1 MWLKQPERQHK
12 FIIPSVFDALY
23 TFSAAVYIYPVFIVY
38 VGNVS
43 VGTAEGCVGDS
54 RMERDWVIF
63 VYGDQHQH
71 VINHKLVRLICLSD
85 ILCVEALHSWISSAP
100 EYLAVWAGRAML
112 WAFSKLFFEKSSAF
126 VVLRLSPDPSFCFT
140 KNKSMALEEA
150 RELLEEQQP
159 GSLLLLMVFIN
170 DSISNF
176 FSAFGADCMDSFKGE
191 RSVSMDFCESFG
203 EQAFILHLKGDEF
216 VVASQDS
223 SYAAVLRWLREMAH
237 CIGEYENRTDE
248 HPAST
253 QRSRE
258 HEVMEEDETES
269 DTLLGFDKL
278 MRILDEVDRLKKPL
292 AEVDMLTD
300 IDVTPVHNRLSK
312 PWPSRQ
318 WNGKLL
324 RLVCAAVSTKLPD
337 LQQSVAAFIDGL
349 FTVEFPQQ
357 VFFNGI
363 CPAVRSS
370 SFWDWDMVYSL
381 CDLLQ
386 LLQIAIP
393 FNPHGLAI
401 LVENVEWFMERLPD
415 RFWMEAP
422 EEARN
427 EINALAKSFHVRLLR
442 QRRISIRMFQ
452 ESISRQRVSVEEEYR
467 PAWEVCDEMEPP
479 GDFRMLPVQ
488 LMRNDI
494 IRPVRP
500 YIRRN
505 KDSGGFNDMEEYL
518 DIQFR
523 LLREDFVCPM
533 RDGIA
538 VWKQHACDD
547 TFLLQFR
554 DAYEQLDL
562 LIIEGVRI
570 EGVQLKRSSGEILRY
585 AKFQPTADVLDRSSK
600 KLKFG
605 QMIALSSDNF
615 KEEALFATIVERP
628 DDQLLEGRIGLS
640 FTAESESHVSKAKI
654 YTIVESNAYFEMYQH
669 VFEVIKH
676 FNSDMPVPF
685 ARYLVNAET
694 NVKLPAYLERPLP
707 TDTTVDSE
715 HVNGPTELSVMG
727 TKYPIKRLMY
737 TLDGDKLGID
747 GYQRNALIS
756 ALTSELAIVQGPPG
770 TGKTFIGRLIVRVLF
785 ENMNLWNPARAYPV
799 LVVCYTNHALDQFL
813 EGLLNDFEEAGVS
826 NDYPSIP
833 EEAFSEWLTMGPSA
847 DEERSARRELPI
859 DDDIT
864 KDEYIV
870 KSLSQT
876 QLLDGV
882 RRELEEGKMQWDV
895 EESIPIVNHSFSKTN
910 GGTRGEGDVAA
921 DEMAE
926 QMTWKQIEETL
937 LQSEVDNGDYYHM
950 GLWDLDENERASRA
964 ASVTI
969 FPPRP
974 VHGQS
979 SQKVRYD
986 PGIVARLNARK
997 EDILKVV
1004 ALSAPEAE
1012 SIKDIGTLHRDR
1024 RWMLYAFWIEQLK
1037 QLVEKELASLILKYQ
1052 KHMVVVKAAFE
1063 KLDEIVLRRALVI
1076 GATTTGAAKSRSLL
1090 RRLGCRVVIVE
1101 EAAEV
1106 LEAHVLASI
1115 PDQCEHAILIG
1126 DHQQLK
1132 PNPAVHL
1139 LAKEYKLEISMFERL
1154 IKNNFPHS
1162 SLVYQHRMAPCISAP
1177 LMPHFYPSLED
1188 AENVK
1193 VYPRVKGCVN
1203 SIFFMSHREPETATV
1218 SSSHC
1223 NEFEGDFAVELASYL
1238 CKQGYLCDQ
1247 ITVLCTYSA
1256 QTAYV
1261 RALVQTRFGPL
1272 DGPRV
1277 DTVDNY
1283 QGEEND
1289 IVILCLVRS
1298 CPSATIGFL
1307 AESNR
1312 ICVALSRAKIGFY
1325 MIGNID
1331 FLAYRS
1337 HLWSKIGRSLQEN
1350 NCLGETF
1357 SIICTIHG
1365 TVQVKAVSNAKE
1377 FKLKSPNGGCGL
1389 ACGVQLNCGHL
1400 CQRSCHAIDVGGAE
1414 VQANI
1419 MLKLVQSISAEFVTF
1434 SRAVNAA

>member
-1 MWLKQPERQHK
+1 MDM
-12 FIIPSVFDALY
+12 S
-23 TFSAAVYIYPVFIVY
+23 FIVY

-71 VINHKLVRLICLSD
+71 VINHKLVR
-85 ILCVEALHSWISSAP
+85 
-100 EYLAVWAGRAML
+100 
-112 WAFSKLFFEKSSAF
+112 AFSKLFFEKSSAF

-170 DSISNF
+170 DS
-176 FSAFGADCMDSFKGE
+176 
-191 RSVSMDFCESFG
+191 
-203 EQAFILHLKGDEF
+203 
-216 VVASQDS
+216 
-223 SYAAVLRWLREMAH
+223 
-237 CIGEYENRTDE
+237 
-248 HPAST
+248 
-253 QRSRE
+253 SRE

-427 EINALAKSFHVRLLR
+427 EINALAKSFH
-442 QRRISIRMFQ
+442 

-826 NDYPSIP
+826 NDYPSI
-833 EEAFSEWLTMGPSA
+833 
-847 DEERSARRELPI
+847 
-859 DDDIT
+859 
-864 KDEYIV
+864 
-870 KSLSQT
+870 
-876 QLLDGV
+876 V
-882 RRELEEGKMQWDV
+882 RLGSRCK
-895 EESIPIVNHSFSKTN
+895 
-910 GGTRGEGDVAA
+910 
-921 DEMAE
+921 
-926 QMTWKQIEETL
+926 
-937 LQSEVDNGDYYHM
+937 
-950 GLWDLDENERASRA
+950 NERLKRCMKANVMEDYA
-964 ASVTI
+964 
-969 FPPRP
+969 
-974 VHGQS
+974 
-979 SQKVRYD
+979 
-986 PGIVARLNARK
+986 GI
-997 EDILKVV
+997 I
-1004 ALSAPEAE
+1004 
-1012 SIKDIGTLHRDR
+1012 
-1024 RWMLYAFWIEQLK
+1024 
-1037 QLVEKELASLILKYQ
+1037 
-1052 KHMVVVKAAFE
+1052 
-1063 KLDEIVLRRALVI
+1063 DEI
-1076 GATTTGAAKSRSLL
+1076 SRT
-1090 RRLGCRVVIVE
+1090 E
-1101 EAAEV
+1101 
-1106 LEAHVLASI
+1106 ASI
-1115 PDQCEHAILIG
+1115 
-1126 DHQQLK
+1126 
-1132 PNPAVHL
+1132 
-1139 LAKEYKLEISMFERL
+1139 SF
-1154 IKNNFPHS
+1154 
-1162 SLVYQHRMAPCISAP
+1162 
-1177 LMPHFYPSLED
+1177 
-1188 AENVK
+1188 
-1193 VYPRVKGCVN
+1193 
-1203 SIFFMSHREPETATV
+1203 
-1218 SSSHC
+1218 
-1223 NEFEGDFAVELASYL
+1223 
-1238 CKQGYLCDQ
+1238 
-1247 ITVLCTYSA
+1247 
-1256 QTAYV
+1256 
-1261 RALVQTRFGPL
+1261 
-1272 DGPRV
+1272 
-1277 DTVDNY
+1277 
-1283 QGEEND
+1283 
-1289 IVILCLVRS
+1289 
-1298 CPSATIGFL
+1298 
-1307 AESNR
+1307 
-1312 ICVALSRAKIGFY
+1312 
-1325 MIGNID
+1325 
-1331 FLAYRS
+1331 
-1337 HLWSKIGRSLQEN
+1337 
-1350 NCLGETF
+1350 
-1357 SIICTIHG
+1357 
-1365 TVQVKAVSNAKE
+1365 
-1377 FKLKSPNGGCGL
+1377 
-1389 ACGVQLNCGHL
+1389 
-1400 CQRSCHAIDVGGAE
+1400 
-1414 VQANI
+1414 
-1419 MLKLVQSISAEFVTF
+1419 
-1434 SRAVNAA
+1434 

>member
-1 MWLKQPERQHK
+1 MAGHRRRPAIASGQ
-12 FIIPSVFDALY
+12 AG
-23 TFSAAVYIYPVFIVY
+23 
-38 VGNVS
+38 VGI
-43 VGTAEGCVGDS
+43 
-54 RMERDWVIF
+54 R
-63 VYGDQHQH
+63 YG
-71 VINHKLVRLICLSD
+71 
-85 ILCVEALHSWISSAP
+85 
-100 EYLAVWAGRAML
+100 
-112 WAFSKLFFEKSSAF
+112 
-126 VVLRLSPDPSFCFT
+126 
-140 KNKSMALEEA
+140 LEEKHMNKVMSERA
-150 RELLEEQQP
+150 KIIKNIGTR
-159 GSLLLLMVFIN
+159 
-170 DSISNF
+170 
-176 FSAFGADCMDSFKGE
+176 SA
-191 RSVSMDFCESFG
+191 
-203 EQAFILHLKGDEF
+203 I
-216 VVASQDS
+216 
-223 SYAAVLRWLREMAH
+223 
-237 CIGEYENRTDE
+237 
-248 HPAST
+248 
-253 QRSRE
+253 
-258 HEVMEEDETES
+258 
-269 DTLLGFDKL
+269 
-278 MRILDEVDRLKKPL
+278 L
-292 AEVDMLTD
+292 AESKRN
-300 IDVTPVHNRLSK
+300 IISYEWLSK
-312 PWPSRQ
+312 
-318 WNGKLL
+318 
-324 RLVCAAVSTKLPD
+324 V
-337 LQQSVAAFIDGL
+337 
-349 FTVEFPQQ
+349 
-357 VFFNGI
+357 
-363 CPAVRSS
+363 
-370 SFWDWDMVYSL
+370 
-381 CDLLQ
+381 
-386 LLQIAIP
+386 
-393 FNPHGLAI
+393 
-401 LVENVEWFMERLPD
+401 
-415 RFWMEAP
+415 
-422 EEARN
+422 
-427 EINALAKSFHVRLLR
+427 
-442 QRRISIRMFQ
+442 
-452 ESISRQRVSVEEEYR
+452 
-467 PAWEVCDEMEPP
+467 
-479 GDFRMLPVQ
+479 
-488 LMRNDI
+488 
-494 IRPVRP
+494 
-500 YIRRN
+500 
-505 KDSGGFNDMEEYL
+505 
-518 DIQFR
+518 
-523 LLREDFVCPM
+523 
-533 RDGIA
+533 
-538 VWKQHACDD
+538 
-547 TFLLQFR
+547 
-554 DAYEQLDL
+554 
-562 LIIEGVRI
+562 
-570 EGVQLKRSSGEILRY
+570 
-585 AKFQPTADVLDRSSK
+585 
-600 KLKFG
+600 
-605 QMIALSSDNF
+605 
-615 KEEALFATIVERP
+615 
-628 DDQLLEGRIGLS
+628 
-640 FTAESESHVSKAKI
+640 
-654 YTIVESNAYFEMYQH
+654 
-669 VFEVIKH
+669 
-676 FNSDMPVPF
+676 
-685 ARYLVNAET
+685 
-694 NVKLPAYLERPLP
+694 
-707 TDTTVDSE
+707 
-715 HVNGPTELSVMG
+715 
-727 TKYPIKRLMY
+727 
-737 TLDGDKLGID
+737 
-747 GYQRNALIS
+747 IS
-756 ALTSELAIVQGPPG
+756 AMHKKQFNEMRRTPK
-770 TGKTFIGRLIVRVLF
+770 GKQ
-785 ENMNLWNPARAYPV
+785 N
-799 LVVCYTNHALDQFL
+799 
-813 EGLLNDFEEAGVS
+813 
-826 NDYPSIP
+826 P

-921 DEMAE
+921 DEVAE

-1365 TVQVKAVSNAKE
+1365 TVQAVSNAKE

-1400 CQRSCHAIDVGGAE
+1400 CQRSCHADDREHVNACTERCSRVCASSFAHRCVKLCGEPCGQCCVTEMKVFPCGHSVEVVCHSYAKQQCTSNCEKVLPCGHQCAGRCGEPCSLRCLQLTERQLACGHRAQMKCCEDVKTYRCRMKVSKKLCARNHWMLVECSSNDVLCDVPCGKPLPCGHSCQIPCHEYDQTCVCNSKCSAQCGKMLKCGHRCERICGEECEPCTAFCSRECQHMCCGGSPADRDFSRRKCSEECLFCVQICANKCVHRACSYLCWQPCE
-1414 VQANI
+1414 VKPCKHKCTKKLRCGHSCAGLCGEMCPDLCNICDAARWKELFRNSGHSSSILQFQSCGCFLLVENVDAAIAMQQRSKEFLKCPKCLSKLTVKSCFRYAAQLKREALGVEKGKFLAAAVDLDRCSKAKANI
-1419 MLKLVQSISAEFVTF
+1419 IRWLATEVKDLKKCLNMTSPAKRGLLLLLTDAVDSIRIGMAKSNFNEVTA
-1434 SRAVNAA
+1434 SSWKRLLPYVYSVS